1 MADYTSNYNLKK
13 PADTDFYSVADF
25 NGNADI
31 IDTALNSKLEKDLSN
46 ISGGAVPVANGGT
59 GATTVDNA
67 RNNLGLGTG
76 SIPTFGSFELIAETP
91 YIDFHYNNTSDDY
104 NVRIIND
111 AANTLSIGA
120 HSGNAEVK
128 INNQHIYNAADFNH
142 NYIFKPLTSASNTDL
157 LSYIENLGYGKTGW
171 FMATDCINAPNS
183 SNWWLVS
190 VIYNSGGEINV
201 IATADGFCFSN
212 HRWGGTWQDWEKLS
226 ATGAGSCFV
235 SSTEPTK
242 AQDNDLWAW

>member
-1 MADYTSNYNLKK
+1 MADYTTNYNLKK
-13 PADTDFYSVADF
+13 PANTDFYSVADF

-59 GATTVDNA
+59 GATTAGDA
-67 RNNLGLGTG
+67 RSNLGLGTADT
-76 SIPTFGSFELIAETP
+76 PTFSALNLT
-91 YIDFHYNNTSDDY
+91 
-104 NVRIIND
+104 NVTVN
-111 AANTLSIGA
+111 
-120 HSGNAEVK
+120 GNK
-128 INNQHIYNAADFNH
+128 IYTVADFNNNVLFQPLPNANSVDLL
-142 NYIFKPLTSASNTDL
+142 NYIK
-157 LSYIENLGYGKTGW
+157 NLGYGKIGW
-171 FMATDCINAPNS
+171 FMATDCTNTPNS
-183 SNWWLVS
+183 ANWWLVS